1 MTGIAY
7 AADKQSLPGGTH
19 LVASSDVATAT
30 DLWERLLQETD
41 FQSRIIDAV
50 RDVVEGHSRSQ
61 AREVIA
67 EIADA
72 NLSDPL
78 PIVLPSL
85 GLSDDSDAFW
95 NALGSLQALISGR
108 TLGLTAGVDT
118 VAQLGRVINAGP
130 GEPTVA
136 VAVPDDIRDVA
147 ADTRRNWCRVVAGLA
162 IGCDV
167 RLLCS
172 RVDAAWLAEHH
183 RDELPG
189 VSEWA
194 SSPPREEALVA
205 AATDIDVGSRQA
217 RLLTHLATI
226 DTGSATYHELN
237 VAFAVSRSRIRQV
250 ISELAD
256 IDLVSIYGSPRT
268 RKVEL
273 TQTGREFYEQEL
285 APQQRFST
293 PVSDTPNLS
302 TNSRV
307 SNASTREGGTAPS
320 SSNRDR
326 DSTATADCDS
336 TATATANG
344 DGTATAPASNSA
356 KKGLSTSSPQGSPTP
371 PDTEPEEA
379 NSRST
384 DANTRPN
391 TTESK
396 PPDTDEAHAEATLD
410 TDKADPRHRLSGE
423 HHTRYISKRNTVL
436 FEAANVDRGINVVD
450 YPVDPQT
457 DRAEGRFTFED
468 DATLY
473 ISAEA
478 DNPMQVWST
487 LALTLASERTFEEVL
502 TRKRLDEHEVMDM
515 LDETP
520 EIIHSMRNI
529 GWVDETVDSYHDL
542 KQTLRDA
549 AADLRAKTGG
559 LPGDALNR
567 SATLRHAH
575 GLAGVIT
582 HLLDLVD
589 IELVRV
595 LKLPD
600 FTKRFNARAG
610 RATDIWTTIAIG
622 TAIGAR
628 YGHHVAYRQLF
639 ETREQK
645 RQQALDVTVDA
656 ADPTA
661 LDIGSWTLIGDFAGQ
676 LEDVKDGLTEAFD
689 DLEPHE
695 DAPPIQIADTIQTSP
710 TRRQVAVATSKTLA
724 WKGLSPTDE
733 AVSLLHGLCRSLG
746 DVVDALSHLGAGN
759 DGRRIDAAEVR
770 YALAQLDAHRLLR
783 GFTPS
788 TTTPRKLIA
797 ALLRADEPL
806 QKSTLDTEAGVS
818 APSRRTYLSDLITA
832 GLVTETDDGIRL
844 GLSFDGT
851 GDGEFDERLTD
862 RYPELVSNSD
872 QPTVHMAAKVLR
884 IGRDHHG
891 PDGPATDVG
900 WPYGTAAPPP
910 DLRELEQPG
919 VYLDAVL
926 PALWGI
932 AMEETYREQT
942 ALRPSPKTTITAGP
956 PQSQTALAD
965 WG

>member
-7 AADKQSLPGGTH
+7 AADKGSLPGATH
-19 LVASSDVATAT
+19 LVASSDVTTAT
-30 DLWERLLQETD
+30 ELWHRLTETTDLIETIVTATRHLINGASRFKARETIIECTGAAARD
-41 FQSRIIDAV
+41 VLPTILPTLGQSSQSRT
-50 RDVVEGHSRSQ
+50 
-61 AREVIA
+61 
-67 EIADA
+67 
-72 NLSDPL
+72 
-78 PIVLPSL
+78 
-85 GLSDDSDAFW
+85 FW
-95 NALGSLQALISGR
+95 TAIESLQTLIAGR
-108 TLGLTAGVDT
+108 TLGLDAGVDT
-118 VAQLGRVINAGP
+118 IAQLGRVISAGP
-130 GEPTVA
+130 TEPTVA
-136 VAVPDDIRDVA
+136 IAVPDTIRDVA
-147 ADTRRNWCRVVAGLA
+147 TDTRRNWCRVAAGLA

-189 VSEWA
+189 VSEWNN
-194 SSPPREEALVA
+194 SPPREEALAA

-217 RLLTHLATI
+217 RICTHLATV
-226 DTGSATYHELN
+226 DTGSATYHELDA
-237 VAFAVSRSRIRQV
+237 AFAVSRSRIRQV
-250 ISELAD
+250 ISELAAA
-256 IDLVSIYGSPRT
+256 DLISIYGSPQT

-273 TQTGREFYEQEL
+273 TQTGREFYEEEL

-302 TNSRV
+302 SNRRV
-307 SNASTREGGTAPS
+307 SSAGAWEGETATGDRSRNRDGTATA
-320 SSNRDR
+320 DR
-326 DSTATADCDS
+326 DSTATADRDG
-336 TATATANG
+336 TATATA
-344 DGTATAPASNSA
+344 SNSA
-356 KKGLSTSSPQGSPTP
+356 TKGSSTSSPQGSATS
-371 PDTEPEEA
+371 PDTKSTEA
-379 NSRST
+379 DSRST
-384 DANTRPN
+384 DTTTSPN

-396 PPDTDEAHAEATLD
+396 PPNTDDGPEQTTLETENRDT
-410 TDKADPRHRLSGE
+410 RHRLSGQ

-436 FEAANVDRGINVVD
+436 YEATNVDRGISVVD
-450 YPVDPQT
+450 YPVDAQT
-457 DRAEGRFTFED
+457 DRGEGRFTFED

-478 DNPMQVWST
+478 DNPMQVWTT
-487 LALTLASERTFEEVL
+487 LALTLGSERTFEEVL
-502 TRKRLDEHEVMDM
+502 TRKRLDDHDVLEM
-515 LDETP
+515 LHDAP
-520 EIIHSMRNI
+520 DIFHSMRNI
-529 GWVDETVDSYHDL
+529 GWVDETVADYDDL
-542 KQTLRDA
+542 KQTLRNA
-549 AADLRAKTGG
+549 AAQLRAISGG
-559 LPGDALNR
+559 TAGD
-567 SATLRHAH
+567 SAQRAKVLRHAH

-600 FTKRFNARAG
+600 FTKRFNARASQ
-610 RATDIWTTIAIG
+610 AMDIWTTIAIG

-639 ETREQK
+639 ETRDDK
-645 RQQALDVTVDA
+645 RKQAFDITVDA
-656 ADPTA
+656 TDPTA

-956 PQSQTALAD
+956 PQSQTALAEFSD
-965 WG
+965 